1 MCFYTLLHA
10 HARLE
15 SVLFTRS
22 VLFKRW
28 GLSTTCLESDV
39 CKLTLSEIA
48 PCMRAMFVNEKSKG
62 YVQNMP
68 QSLDPLRFVY

>member
-22 VLFKRW
+22 VLFRRW
-28 GLSTTCLESDV
+28 GLSTTCLESYV

-48 PCMRAMFVNEKSKG
+48 PCMGAMFVNDKA
-62 YVQNMP
+62 
-68 QSLDPLRFVY
+68 RAT